1 MVAEKLRENWIFFHH
16 LNLWSLCFKYVYSL
30 DYVFFFNFNYE
41 NTRTITTQ
49 RIRFSIKDFFSKC
62 DQIHNDLR
70 IWSHLLKNSL
80 MEHFIFCAVY
90 VQNWDYFNNFY
101 GPKISIISPMSQ
113 TALSW
118 RSWVR
123 FFFYLV
129 PRWMKWRVYWN
140 CTSSSVLSCKFAALF
155 QNTFS

>member
-16 LNLWSLCFKYVYSL
+16 LKLWSLCFKHVYSL
-30 DYVFFFNFNYE
+30 DYLFFFNFNYE

-49 RIRFSIKDFFSKC
+49 RIRFSVKDFFSKC
-62 DQIHNDLR
+62 DQIQNDLR
-70 IWSHLLKNSL
+70 IWSHLLKNFL
-80 MEHFIFCAVY
+80 MEHFIFCALY

-101 GPKISIISPMSQ
+101 GPKISIIVQ
-113 TALSW
+113 
-118 RSWVR
+118 WVKLHCLEAHEWD

-129 PRWMKWRVYWN
+129 PRWIKWRVYWN
-140 CTSSSVLSCKFAALF
+140 CTSSSVLSCKFVVLF